1 MYKLCCYNS
10 EQLCCRLIIKL
21 LLCLEHHEYM
31 NNVRIKMFR
40 GQPLK
45 KMVLLIALGAEII
58 VVKFLVEL
66 IIVLVNVIQ
75 Y

>member
-1 MYKLCCYNS
+1 
-10 EQLCCRLIIKL
+10 
-21 LLCLEHHEYM
+21 M
-31 NNVRIKMFR
+31 NNVRIKMFH